1 MRVAEE
7 LLAES
12 LEEKDPGLFTTGATK
27 ADRELEVAVREGIIT
42 FFHDH
47 DSDEAKTLADITSEV
62 SESISSWR
70 KPSLNEFEAILD
82 SVAETIE
89 GVEKIGEINITNC
102 RRNKYGKPVQRIRIQ
117 RRSRKKKWFRILST
131 LFYESKSDILPSL
144 KLVMIYNAF
153 KDCLDDFDMTLGEL
167 KDI

>member
-12 LEEKDPGLFTTGATK
+12 LEEKTGTVHNGCYK

-47 DSDEAKTLADITSEV
+47 DSDKATPDIHKEV

-70 KPSLNEFEAILD
+70 KPSLIEFEAILD
-82 SVAETIE
+82 SSCKPSMQKKLVSS
-89 GVEKIGEINITNC
+89 NTNT
-102 RRNKYGKPVQRIRIQ
+102 RRN
-117 RRSRKKKWFRILST
+117 
-131 LFYESKSDILPSL
+131 
-144 KLVMIYNAF
+144 
-153 KDCLDDFDMTLGEL
+153 
-167 KDI
+167 